1 MSPNTVLESERRM
14 LKWLRPKPVVVRP
27 EELQKVVDILFPA
40 LKTVEEE
47 GNVFQIDHSVDSNLQ
62 SALYDLE
69 DGTNDKVVH
78 DTIRKAIDA
87 LIEARKVLQAYPML
101 DERAKYVIVDTP
113 DQNKKEVEA
122 NPNL

>member
-1 MSPNTVLESERRM
+1 M